1 MLPQKMYPELQKVI
15 DGELLGLHFLDP
27 KAWNQIGDYMAEVKK
42 RVNDFVTTRD
52 EKDQNLEPLCVSLKE
67 LEKEYED
74 KFTQTKKNEKDEDI
88 IEPRVIRFLAI
99 SRARIGKRIHEGT
112 IELGPI
118 KFKSMIWP
126 NDKNR
131 EKKEVKKG
139 GTDKGL
145 MNNWAKNGFPID

>member
-1 MLPQKMYPELQKVI
+1 
-15 DGELLGLHFLDP
+15 
-27 KAWNQIGDYMAEVKK
+27 MAEVKK